1 MRVLEVMAGA
11 AQGGAETAFADI
23 CIALKESGVTMEV
36 VTRPNNTDRIDR
48 LKNAGIPVHCLP
60 FGGALDVWTPLM
72 MRKIIRD
79 FRPDIIQTFMSR
91 AAQKTP
97 RWTKAS
103 GVRRYDVAARL
114 GGYYKLSH
122 FRSADWFVTITPDL
136 KRWLEDQGVAP
147 DHVRHINNFAE
158 TEEGAAPA
166 SREAEN
172 TPVHAKL
179 LVALGRLHKAKAY
192 DVLLQSMMELPG
204 VYLWIAGEGPE
215 RAALEAQVAALG
227 LSDRVRLLGWRND
240 RAALLKAADICV
252 FPSRIEPF
260 GTVFVQAWANHT
272 PLVVSAA
279 DGPRQFVRDGV
290 DGLVVPVEDHAAL
303 AHAIRTLLAD
313 PDLAAKLALAG
324 YDHYRDAFTK
334 DRTIANYINFYNEIV
349 SRRGV

>member
-1 MRVLEVMAGA
+1 MAGA

-36 VTRPNNTDRIDR
+36 VTRPNNTDRIGR

-60 FGGALDVWTPLM
+60 FGGALDVFTPLM

-79 FRPDIIQTFMSR
+79 FQPDIVQTFMSR

-103 GVRRYDVAARL
+103 CVKRYDVVARL

-147 DHVRHINNFAE
+147 DHIRHINNFAE
-158 TEEGAAPA
+158 TEEGAVPA

-172 TPVHAKL
+172 TPADVPL
-179 LVALGRLHKAKAY
+179 LVSLGRLHKAKAY
-192 DVLLQSMMELPG
+192 DVLLQSMTEVPG
-204 VYLWIAGEGPE
+204 VFLWIAGEGPE
-215 RAALEAQVAALG
+215 RAALEAQIAALG
-227 LSDRVRLLGWRND
+227 LGDRVRLLGWRND
-240 RAALLKAADICV
+240 RAALLKAANICV

-279 DGPRQFVRDGV
+279 DGPRQFVRDRV
-290 DGLVVPVEDHAAL
+290 DGLVVPVEDHTAL
-303 AHAIRTLLAD
+303 AGAIRTMLAD
-313 PDLAAKLALAG
+313 PDLAAGLVQAG
-324 YDHYRDAFTK
+324 YEHYKGTFTK
-334 DRTIANYINFYNEIV
+334 DRTTADYINFYNGIV
-349 SRRGV
+349 EKRGA